1 MYITMHFLFVLIL
14 LGANGLC
21 MPFQKIPSFIS
32 SSSSSKLSALR
43 KEMDDLMQFITINYL
58 IDESDASL
66 F

>member
-32 SSSSSKLSALR
+32 SSSKLSALR